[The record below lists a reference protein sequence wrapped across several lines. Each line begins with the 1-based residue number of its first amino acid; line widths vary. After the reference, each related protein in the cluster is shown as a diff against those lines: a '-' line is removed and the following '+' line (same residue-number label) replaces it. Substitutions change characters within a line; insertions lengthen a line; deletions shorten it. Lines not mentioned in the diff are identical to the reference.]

1 MAWLHKTCRQ
11 LTAQLGWR
19 VTVEGSPPTSGLLV
33 TNHLS
38 YLDILFLSTAVPCVF
53 VSKVEVRK
61 WPLFGLCADL
71 CGTIYVDRSNRASSR
86 DAAGEVE
93 KALAAGITVLVFPEG
108 TSTDGSEVL
117 PFHPTFFEPAV
128 QAHVPVTAAA
138 IRYIAGNSLES
149 SLCYYGDIHFAPHLL
164 QTLGRDDF
172 EAQIRFAPPR
182 MPLARRESA
191 DYAMEQIKE
200 MRAEMGAGIEESS
213 LAR

>member
-1 MAWLHKTCRQ
+1 MVWLHKTCKQ
-11 LTAQLGWR
+11 LTSRLGWL
-19 VTVEGSPPTSGLLV
+19 VTVEGNPPKSGLLV

-38 YLDILFLSTAVPCVF
+38 YLDILFLSTAMPCVF
-53 VSKVEVRK
+53 VSKIEVKK

-108 TSTDGSEVL
+108 TSTDGGELL

-128 QAHVPVTAAA
+128 LAHVPVTAAA
-138 IRYIAGNSLES
+138 IRYVAGELPES
-149 SLCYYGDIHFAPHLL
+149 SLCYFGDIHFAPHLM

-172 EAQIRFAPPR
+172 EAQIRFALPR
-182 MPLARRESA
+182 MPIARREAA
-191 DYAMEQIKE
+191 DFAMEQIRG
-200 MRAEMGAGIEESS
+200 MRAEMGAVMEEHP
-213 LAR
+213 LAV